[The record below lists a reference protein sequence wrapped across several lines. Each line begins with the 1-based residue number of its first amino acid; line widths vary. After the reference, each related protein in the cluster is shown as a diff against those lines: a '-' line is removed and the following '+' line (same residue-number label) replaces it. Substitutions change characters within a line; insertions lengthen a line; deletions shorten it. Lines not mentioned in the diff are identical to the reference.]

1 MIGCTGF
8 ARDLHAAPA
17 CITLPAM
24 TRLTRFALPAILALT
39 ACAPGT
45 SPAPTP
51 LSNDPA
57 AVHERVIALDTHLDT
72 PLHFNRAGWS
82 IADRHTFATGLTH
95 VDVPRMRD
103 GGLDGG
109 FFVVY
114 TPQGD
119 VNAAGYAAAA
129 RHAETRLAAVERV
142 FGEQHALMTLATRA
156 DDAPRIAA
164 TGRRISYISVENS
177 FPLGDSVSGLADW
190 YARGVRMVGPVHSR
204 DNQFADSAT
213 GQNRWG
219 GLSPLGRQWVAEMN
233 RLGMVIDGSHS
244 SDAALRQMMA
254 LSTTPVILS
263 HSGFKAIYEHRR
275 NVDDAL
281 AREVAAQGG
290 VIHIN
295 SVFLSRFNNSAARSP
310 LYDQLDEIDHLTP
323 DQQRRLAADWAALDR
338 TERVNE
344 GDFNLFMRALLHC
357 LDVVG
362 VDHCGIGA
370 DWDGGGGVAGLDD
383 VSALPRITAALMT
396 AGYSEADVAKIW
408 SGNILR
414 VMRQVEAAAARR

>member
-1 MIGCTGF
+1 MKRLTLF
-8 ARDLHAAPA
+8 
-17 CITLPAM
+17 TLPA
-24 TRLTRFALPAILALT
+24 FLALA
-39 ACAPGT
+39 AC
-45 SPAPTP
+45 SPATAPAPAP

-57 AVHERVIALDTHLDT
+57 AVHERVLALDAHLDT
-72 PLHFNRAGWS
+72 PVHFNRSEWS
-82 IADRHTFATGLTH
+82 LADRQTFASHLTH
-95 VDVPRMRD
+95 VDIPRMRE

-114 TPQGD
+114 TSQGP
-119 VNAAGYAAAA
+119 VSAEGYAAAA
-129 RHAETRLAAVERV
+129 RHAESRLVSVERV
-142 FGEQHALMTLATRA
+142 LREQREAMTLATRA
-156 DDAPRIAA
+156 EDAARIAA
-164 TGRRISYISVENS
+164 TGRRISYISIENS
-177 FPLGDSVSGLADW
+177 YPLGESVAGLADW
-190 YARGVRMVGPVHSR
+190 YARGVRMAGPVHSR

-254 LSTTPVILS
+254 LSSTPVILS
-263 HSGFKAIYEHRR
+263 HSGFKAIFDHRR

-295 SVFLSRFNNSAARSP
+295 SVFLSLFNNSAARAP
-310 LYDQLDEIDHLTP
+310 LYDQLDDIDQLTP
-323 DQQRRLAADWAALDR
+323 EQQRRLAADWAALDR

-344 GDFNLFMRALLHC
+344 GDFDLFMRALFHC
-357 LDVVG
+357 LQVVG

-383 VSALPRITAALMT
+383 VAALPRITAALM
-396 AGYSEADVAKIW
+396 ARGYSEEDIGKIW

-414 VMRQVEAAAARR
+414 VMREVEAAAASR

>member
-1 MIGCTGF
+1 MT
-8 ARDLHAAPA
+8 RLPLL
-17 CITLPAM
+17 TLPA
-24 TRLTRFALPAILALT
+24 LAALA
-39 ACAPGT
+39 ACAPAT
-45 SPAPTP
+45 SPAPAP

-82 IADRHTFATGLTH
+82 IADRHSFASDLSH
-95 VDVPRMRD
+95 VDIPRMRD

-114 TPQGD
+114 TPQGEI
-119 VNAAGYAAAA
+119 NAAGYAEAAH
-129 RHAETRLAAVERV
+129 HAESRLASVERV
-142 FGEQHALMTLATRA
+142 LGEQRAAMTLATRA
-156 DDAPRIAA
+156 ADAARIAA

-177 FPLGDSVSGLADW
+177 YPLGDSIAGLAEW
-190 YARGVRMVGPVHSR
+190 HRRGVRMAGPVHSR

-244 SDAALRQMMA
+244 SDAALRQLMA

-263 HSGFKAIYEHRR
+263 HSGFKAIYDHRR
-275 NVDDAL
+275 NVDDTL

-310 LYDQLDEIDHLTP
+310 LYDQLDEIDRLTP
-323 DQQRRLAADWAALDR
+323 EQQRQLAADWAALDR

-344 GDFNLFMRALLHC
+344 GDFDLFMRALLHC
-357 LDVVG
+357 LQVVG

-383 VSALPRITAALMT
+383 VAALPRITAALMA
-396 AGYSEADVAKIW
+396 AGYSEEDIGKIW

-414 VMRQVEAAAARR
+414 VMREVEAVAARR

>member
-1 MIGCTGF
+1 
-8 ARDLHAAPA
+8 
-17 CITLPAM
+17 M
-24 TRLTRFALPAILALT
+24 TRLTLFALPAILALA
-39 ACAPGT
+39 ACAPAT
-45 SPAPTP
+45 SPAPTT

-57 AVHERVIALDTHLDT
+57 AVHERVLALDTHLDT

-82 IADRHTFATGLTH
+82 IAERHTFASDLSH
-95 VDVPRMRD
+95 VDVPRMRA

-114 TPQGD
+114 TPQGET
-119 VNAAGYAAAA
+119 NAAGYIAAAH
-129 RHAETRLAAVERV
+129 HAETRLAAVERV
-142 FGEQHALMTLATRA
+142 LSEQQGLMTLATRA
-156 DDAPRIAA
+156 DDAARIAA
-164 TGRRISYISVENS
+164 TERRVSYISVENS
-177 FPLGDSVSGLADW
+177 YPLGESVAGLAGW
-190 YARGVRMVGPVHSR
+190 YARGVRMAGPVHSR
-204 DNQFADSAT
+204 DNQFADSTT

-233 RLGMVIDGSHS
+233 RLGMVIDGSHA
-244 SDAALRQMMA
+244 SDAALRQMIA

-263 HSGFKAIYEHRR
+263 HSGFKSIFDHRR

-290 VIHIN
+290 VIHVN
-295 SVFLSRFNNSAARSP
+295 SVFLSRFNNSATRAP
-310 LYDQLDEIDHLTP
+310 LYDQLDEIDRLTP
-323 DQQRRLAADWAALDR
+323 EQQRRLAADWAALDR

-344 GDFNLFMRALLHC
+344 GDFDLFMRALLHC

-383 VSALPRITAALMT
+383 VAALPRITAALLT
-396 AGYSEADVAKIW
+396 AGYSEADVSKIW

-414 VMRQVEAAAARR
+414 VMRQVEAAAVRR